1 MIGIRI
7 EYLDSG
13 SRPFGPFLRRL
24 RLQYS
29 ANQVPQR
36 EPCAG
41 PPRRR
46 LVGRAGEAVAYTVP
60 TVHRRRSDVTS
71 LLNPAH
77 FRTSKDTSSCT
88 TSCVR
93 SDPSPCGSTG
103 MRNGKFNTT
112 QYNLTSI
119 RVVSDRRPRAQL
131 RCRLINGARRARGR
145 DKFSSVKVEITHL
158 RCYVRV
164 YLGGPT
170 YVYGSCQK
178 DPQFHDAFAFHI
190 SSAIDQQEILTLA
203 RVYVKSAQHDAS

>member
-24 RLQYS
+24 RLQYR

-77 FRTSKDTSSCT
+77 FRTSRDTSSCT

-93 SDPSPCGSTG
+93 SDPSPCGSATG

-112 QYNLTSI
+112 QYDNLIQYALCGSTAAGPAMSI
-119 RVVSDRRPRAQL
+119 RLKTLPVDEQPVRPARRPDTVL
-131 RCRLINGARRARGR
+131 RARIRR
-145 DKFSSVKVEITHL
+145 DN
-158 RCYVRV
+158 
-164 YLGGPT
+164 
-170 YVYGSCQK
+170 
-178 DPQFHDAFAFHI
+178 
-190 SSAIDQQEILTLA
+190 A
-203 RVYVKSAQHDAS
+203 RVAGGVEARWSNGSIIIL

>member
-24 RLQYS
+24 RLQYR

-36 EPCAG
+36 EPRAG

-77 FRTSKDTSSCT
+77 FRTSRDTSSCT

-93 SDPSPCGSTG
+93 FRSVAVWIDGDA
-103 MRNGKFNTT
+103 RNGKFNTT
-112 QYNLTSI
+112 QYNLELNSI

-131 RCRLINGARRARGR
+131 RCRLINGARRARGSRTPGGRGR
-145 DKFSSVKVEITHL
+145 D
-158 RCYVRV
+158 RV
-164 YLGGPT
+164 GG
-170 YVYGSCQK
+170 
-178 DPQFHDAFAFHI
+178 HDRA
-190 SSAIDQQEILTLA
+190 A
-203 RVYVKSAQHDAS
+203 RVKRYNSSSSTLVQRQHNRILKPAVGTILRVASGDQTKAQRRNG